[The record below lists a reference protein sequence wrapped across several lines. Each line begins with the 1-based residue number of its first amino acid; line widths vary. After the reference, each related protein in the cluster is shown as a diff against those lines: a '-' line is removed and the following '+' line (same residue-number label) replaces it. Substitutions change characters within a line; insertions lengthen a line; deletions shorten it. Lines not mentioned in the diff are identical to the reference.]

1 MTADDKEQ
9 AKAMPCRGL
18 FNRNNMKWV
27 REVRA
32 STTVISLPRLSS
44 LSPPLAPS
52 QPAGQCSLV
61 FALGSAP
68 LVSLHAAV
76 VIGPVIATLTV
87 VSGAHPATAAAP
99 D

>member
-1 MTADDKEQ
+1 
-9 AKAMPCRGL
+9 MPCRGL

-32 STTVISLPRLSS
+32 STTVISLPRLS
-44 LSPPLAPS
+44 PPLAPS
-52 QPAGQCSLV
+52 QPAGQCGLV